1 LQVLRQNP
9 AIQGLPPSG
18 HCAAPRVRLGFAA
31 GALHLP
37 KGASLLGE
45 DRGQEQGRKAK
56 GFTQEQV
63 AKGVGIGASTY
74 CQYETGL
81 RGVPA
86 DVANKIA
93 RFLDVEI
100 GEIFLPTKFTI
111 SKH

>member
-1 LQVLRQNP
+1 MNRTIEEV
-9 AIQGLPPSG
+9 
-18 HCAAPRVRLGFAA
+18 
-31 GALHLP
+31 
-37 KGASLLGE
+37 
-45 DRGQEQGRKAK
+45 RKAK

-100 GEIFLPTKFTI
+100 GEIFCRQSSQLANIKDEREEEHT
-111 SKH
+111 

>member
-1 LQVLRQNP
+1 MNRTIEEV
-9 AIQGLPPSG
+9 
-18 HCAAPRVRLGFAA
+18 
-31 GALHLP
+31 
-37 KGASLLGE
+37 
-45 DRGQEQGRKAK
+45 RKAK

-86 DVANKIA
+86 EVANKIA

-100 GEIFLPTKFTI
+100 GEIFLRQSSQLANIKDEREE
-111 SKH
+111 KHT